1 MSDYLIETKELID
14 KNFQYIINWD
24 REISVI
30 WSIDPTFLI
39 TKKNFLIVWINSVNE
54 FLLEQIILIYYKKY
68 FDRLLTETGYSIY
81 VSYELNKIEQ
91 AISQNHDGSFNWF
104 DFILSKIMWTV
115 ISRWLIKS
123 IEVNFAWN
131 MNLFKEKLREIYNFR
146 NKLGHSSEFYFINN
160 KDISFDITKLWNYID
175 ILRNWFIELSVSYE
189 KVMND
194 SLMPST

>member
-54 FLLEQIILIYYKKY
+54 FLLEQIILIYYKEY

-81 VSYELNKIEQ
+81 VSYELSKIEQ

-175 ILRNWFIELSVSYE
+175 ILRNWFIELSVSFE